1 MMKAPKGS
9 FGREM
14 AEAEFERRKK
24 KLQKRIEDDKKKLD
38 TLKAKL
44 KERWRLDPK

>member
-14 AEAEFERRKK
+14 AEAEFEPRKK